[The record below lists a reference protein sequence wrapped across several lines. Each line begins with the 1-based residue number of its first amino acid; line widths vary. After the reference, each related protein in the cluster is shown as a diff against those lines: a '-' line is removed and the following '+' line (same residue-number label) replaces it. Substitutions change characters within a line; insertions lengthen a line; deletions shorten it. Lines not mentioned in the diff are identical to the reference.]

1 MPGQQY
7 KAAALA
13 RAQELGLAHTQVRD
27 MGYAA
32 IAGLAGVML
41 GLPGNTSPADFF
53 YRNIRAAVAN
63 ELKAAA
69 VTAAQHSARDSMVAA
84 IRAQWGEAT
93 LEIDPEGRY
102 VIDLHGGELPGLG
115 VNP

>member
-13 RAQELGLAHTQVRD
+13 RAQELGLTHLQVRD
-27 MGYAA
+27 MGYTA
-32 IAGLAGVML
+32 IAGLSGVML

-53 YRNIRAAVAN
+53 YQSVRASVAN
-63 ELKAAA
+63 ELRAAA
-69 VTAAQHSARDSMVAA
+69 ITTAQHTARDNMVAA
-84 IRAQWGEAT
+84 IRSQWGEAT
-93 LEIDPEGRY
+93 LEIDAEGRY

-115 VNP
+115 VIR